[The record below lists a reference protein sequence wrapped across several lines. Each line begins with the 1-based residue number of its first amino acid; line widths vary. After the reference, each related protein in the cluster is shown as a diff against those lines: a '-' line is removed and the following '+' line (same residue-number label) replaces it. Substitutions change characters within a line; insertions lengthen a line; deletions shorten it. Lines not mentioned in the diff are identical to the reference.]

1 MSLLVL
7 AFEAAL
13 YPTLLA
19 AVVILL
25 QLERPARLIAA
36 YLAGGMVISV
46 GLGLAIVYALNDST
60 LVQSGSSVLSWTAD
74 LALGGLVLLAA
85 VALATHADERMRA
98 RRARRKRERALARDA
113 GREPPPPALEDESAN
128 AEPWSQRVLA
138 RGSVPIVFL
147 AALFVNVPGA
157 AYLIALKDIAAGDY
171 PVGGVVGRI
180 LLFNAIMFLLA
191 EIPLVGLLVAPERTG
206 AFVGDMNDWLR
217 DHSRQLAII
226 VCATMGLYLV
236 VRGLSRA

>member
-1 MSLLVL
+1 MSLLLL

-25 QLERPARLIAA
+25 QLERPVRLIGA
-36 YLAGGMVISV
+36 YLAGGMVVSV
-46 GLGLAIVYALNDST
+46 GLGLAIVYALDGST
-60 LVQSGSSVLSWTAD
+60 LVQSNSSLLSWAAD
-74 LALGGLVLLAA
+74 LAIGGLALLAA

-98 RRARRKRERALARDA
+98 RRARHRRERALAHA
-113 GREPPPPALEDESAN
+113 GGRELPPEPEPERTEV
-128 AEPWSQRVLA
+128 EPWSQRILA
-138 RGSVPIVFL
+138 RGSVPIVFV

-157 AYLIALKDIAAGDY
+157 AYLIALKDIAAGHY
-171 PVGGVVGRI
+171 AVPGVVGRV

-191 EIPLVGLLVAPERTG
+191 EIPLVGLLLAPDRTG
-206 AFVGDMNDWLR
+206 ELVDRMNTWLR
-217 DHSRQLAII
+217 EHSRQLAIV
-226 VCATMGLYLV
+226 VCVTMGLYLV